1 MSGLDA
7 WNPSKNKNIKI
18 TGIFDNTQAQLDRL
32 VAQEMNNI
40 TPQQYQNF
48 VIMQQR
54 YPNQS
59 KDFILSAVRM
69 GLNADTPGI
78 GKLASI
84 DGLSQ
89 LKQDYVNTQN
99 IKKSVANDR
108 SLAGTLLNGAYAA
121 LKGTSRVTFS
131 ATRGIYDNL
140 TAVGRD
146 IYAIATSDNK
156 SAAAQQLQKDITT
169 LPSAGLLNEN
179 TLIGQIG
186 RAFLS
191 NPTQVD
197 TGSGFFVNEES
208 KVSKAQAK
216 AMSSYGMING
226 KSFTLGR
233 GFAKTLGVDPNS
245 TKYSVMSG
253 IVDAV
258 LSIGTDP
265 STYVGP
271 GAITK
276 IGKGGKALKG
286 AKSAAQR
293 ELEIRAAADQL
304 KNNVGLNKSDQK
316 LLKDLTGARKE
327 VIRTVENT
335 YLKAEQDLVRAQE
348 SKNAYDLKKAEK
360 QLTAILK
367 VDGNATKTG
376 LKEQQVS
383 EYIISA
389 MNTGKQRAITDE
401 LNLLSADYKN
411 VGEAF
416 AGGMFLSKVPAANE
430 LVVGAQYTDEFLVKL
445 ATNKKLKLVNLAEDF
460 SGATGK
466 VAEQELAKRTQ
477 LRNFIAEQANN
488 FSLPKD
494 TRKVFANYI
503 ANTEDSLRLVDNIL
517 SGVPET
523 LGSMLSRI
531 AAGKIPHATEM
542 VTDAIEKIWKADG
555 FTNARSIFGREGGVV
570 ITNTDLLAARSAE
583 ISALLA
589 DSTLNGSVAMLKV
602 APNVGRGAATIAKR
616 QKVLDNAI
624 KNKQALSQRLED
636 IKVLRNYA
644 ERDPELIKNIVN
656 NPEYAGLA
664 DVINLELKIGERGF
678 TREFLNKE
686 VGLTDAF
693 GGGLSGDT
701 TTAMKFLFGRKFQ
714 AIAEVVAKE
723 TDAMRIDRLFGRKLD
738 IEVAR
743 DLADAKTSEE
753 VISIFLRQLA
763 SPESDP
769 KIARGL
775 LLRTETALATGNPV
789 LKAVD
794 KINIDAVKWA
804 EKVERTFSD
813 VFVRSTILPLDDL
826 DRLARGLNDWFS
838 SAKIP
843 QDFADKVINKVLKES
858 DPAARSKIIQ
868 DGVREAHGYLVDT
881 LVKGSQA
888 TKDAFKKEL
897 ETVLK
902 TSGKEEALVSNY
914 NYGLLAS
921 GTTPK
926 VAIAGGKQVDMTGG
940 IYAHQF
946 MDDVI
951 RLRDT
956 RQVADI
962 IRKYNTNIPLY
973 GQAKALAAAVNEFGD
988 YWRQAQLVWRVS
1000 YTLRNITEM
1009 QLRMFFSGHDSM
1021 FSHPLSY
1028 IAMVMGN
1035 SNGSAFR
1042 KVLAKNAKYK
1052 NDILNNTFTDT
1063 ELEAD
1068 IASSVEEYLQMMKR
1082 QISAQD
1088 NRTSFIGKTYQV
1100 VDSAHPEFYNALTVS
1115 LLRFGT
1121 DKLMP
1126 IVAKATSSSAKQKAV
1141 NDLINT
1147 QEGFDLLVSL
1157 HNAAR
1162 VGKNELDKVS
1172 DLDMIIMKDPSK
1184 AFSKANINKQGLYNY
1199 LFDPNSTASYEY
1211 ALNAL
1216 SGNGAKSSYI
1226 RELLANGKTN
1236 VDGVDVLLPS
1246 YAKIKKLAD
1255 MNTLDIPFKKQLE
1268 QLFPRSEMINA
1279 TALLGTTK
1287 VFRERQA
1294 KFWDKA
1300 VDTFFN
1306 INTKI
1311 ENVTTFGPE
1320 YRMAYWDYAGRYAPM
1335 LNTADL
1341 KTALKIAHDSLDG
1354 MKVMGKAIRKH
1365 PTIKFMEKELARR
1378 GENYVH
1384 EAGITLQQLN
1394 SMAAKGAAKY
1404 TKDLFYDASKQLR
1417 SAQAVRLIIPFAQAY
1432 LNTVKK
1438 WTELGA
1444 KNPINFYKF
1453 GRAYNSLTKPG
1464 SSTLY
1469 DLTGVQYNEGD
1480 GFIYTDEYGEKRFRY
1495 PIAGSLI
1502 GGLVGGLIG
1511 VKDGALSKLELSA
1524 PVQSLNLAFGNVNPG
1539 MPGFGPMAQF
1549 AYMATGKSA
1558 AFGPVW
1564 DTLRTALLPF
1574 GRPESPFDVTIPA
1587 WLRKGFL
1594 YAIDDPKTVQKGIK
1608 DWASYL
1614 ASTGEYGDNPLAND
1628 ESRNQLFN
1636 DAESMSRG
1644 VGLLTAFFQ
1653 NLAPATPSNEIFV
1666 KIPTNKGKLDFA
1678 TLTVLYNSWQQISD
1692 KHPGEYL
1699 KAVTEFSQEF
1709 GAKNLLA
1716 IMGGST
1722 RAVTGT
1728 DDAWA
1733 FLNKYPDVAETYATK
1748 TGDVVPYFFPGG
1760 EAATAYYAWQ
1770 KLTGRRE
1777 AMSREQLAQA
1787 AEELVYK
1794 MAKSQITD
1802 EQAAFGYSDVWYT
1815 QQIIAL
1821 NNRFGGA
1828 APASTIMSG
1837 TDKERIANVAKALQ
1851 DPRFQE
1857 SPVYNE
1863 TKQFYQAY
1871 QNAIDL
1877 LVQARVTAEPDLGSS
1892 HWYASNLRTQLTDL
1906 ANELIMKN
1914 PAFAPMYYRVFAG
1927 NMKAKA

>member
-1 MSGLDA
+1 MAGLDS

-18 TGIFDNTQAQLDRL
+18 TGIFDNTQTQLDRL
-32 VAQEMNNI
+32 VAQEMNSI

-48 VIMQQR
+48 LSMQAK

-59 KDFILSAVRM
+59 KDFILSAVRL

-89 LKQDYVNTQN
+89 LKQDYLNTQN
-99 IKKSVANDR
+99 IKKTVAGDR
-108 SLAGTLLNGAYAA
+108 SIAGTILNGAYAA

-140 TAVGRD
+140 TAIGRD
-146 IYAIATSDNK
+146 AYAIATSSNK
-156 SAAAQQLQKDITT
+156 NAASNQLLKDLTA
-169 LPSAGLLNEN
+169 LPTAGLTADSSMISQL
-179 TLIGQIG
+179 G
-186 RAFLS
+186 RAFLA

-197 TGSGFFVNEES
+197 TGSGFFVSEDS
-208 KVSKAQAK
+208 KVGKAQAK
-216 AMSSYGMING
+216 AMAAYGMING

-245 TKYSVMSG
+245 TRYKVISG
-253 IVDAV
+253 IVDATINV
-258 LSIGTDP
+258 GTDP
-265 STYVGP
+265 STYLGP

-276 IGKGGKALKG
+276 VIRGGKALKG
-286 AKSAAQR
+286 AKGAAQR
-293 ELEIRAAADQL
+293 ELEVRAAADQL
-304 KNNVGLNKSDQK
+304 KSAVGLTKEDQK
-316 LLKDLTGARKE
+316 LLKELTAERKE
-327 VIRTVENT
+327 VIRTVQNN
-335 YLKAEQDLVRAQE
+335 YLKREQDFVRAQE
-348 SKNAYDLKKAEK
+348 SKTAKDLKKAEK
-360 QLTAILK
+360 ELTSILK
-367 VDGNATKTG
+367 TDKNAVKAG
-376 LKEQQVS
+376 LNEQQVS

-389 MNTGKQRAITDE
+389 MNTGRQQPLVDE

-411 VGEAF
+411 IGEAF
-416 AGGMFLSKVPAANE
+416 SGGMFLSKVPAADE
-430 LVVGAQYTDEFLVKL
+430 LIVGTQHTDEFLVKL
-445 ATNKKLKLVNLAEDF
+445 ASKKKLNLVDLTQDF
-460 SGATGK
+460 STATGK
-466 VAEQELAKRTQ
+466 VAEQELIRRNK
-477 LRNFIAEQANN
+477 LRSFMAQKAND
-488 FSLPKD
+488 FSLPKE
-494 TRKVFANYI
+494 TRKVFASYI
-503 ANTEDSLRLVDNIL
+503 ANTEESLRLVDNIL
-517 SGVPET
+517 TGTPET
-523 LGSMLSRI
+523 LGSML
-531 AAGKIPHATEM
+531 GKIAQAKVPHALELI
-542 VTDAIEKIWKADG
+542 TDEIEKIWKADG
-555 FTNARSIFGREGGVV
+555 FTNIRNIFGQEGGVV
-570 ITNTDLLAARSAE
+570 ITNSDLLAARSAD

-589 DSTLNGSVAMLKV
+589 DSSLNGAVAMLKV
-602 APNVGRGAATIAKR
+602 GSSVGRGAGTLAKR
-616 QKVLDNAI
+616 QKALEDAG
-624 KNKQALSQRLED
+624 KAQASLTQRLED
-636 IKVLRNYA
+636 VKALRNYA
-644 ERDPELIKNIVN
+644 ERDPELIKQLIND
-656 NPEYAGLA
+656 PEYAGLEN
-664 DVINLELKIGERGF
+664 VINLELKIAERNF
-678 TREFLNKE
+678 AREFANKE

-693 GGGLSGDT
+693 GGGLSADT
-701 TTAMKFLFGRKFQ
+701 TTAMKYLFGRKFQ
-714 AIAEVVAKE
+714 AIAEVVARE

-743 DLADAKTSEE
+743 DLADAKSSEE

-763 SPESDP
+763 SPEADP
-769 KIARGL
+769 QIARGL
-775 LLRTETALATGNPV
+775 LLRTETALATGNPL

-794 KINIDAVKWA
+794 KVNIDAVKWA
-804 EKVERTFSD
+804 ERVERTFSD

-843 QDFADKVINKVLKES
+843 QDVADKVINKVLKES

-868 DGVREAHGYLVDT
+868 DGIKDAHAYLVDT
-881 LVKGSQA
+881 LVKGTQA
-888 TKDAFKKEL
+888 TKDEFKKAL
-897 ETVLK
+897 ENTLK
-902 TSGKEEALVSNY
+902 VSGKEEALVSAY
-914 NYGLLAS
+914 NYGVLAR

-926 VAIAGGKQVDMTGG
+926 VALVGGKSVDMTGG

-962 IRKYNTNIPLY
+962 IRRYNTNVPLY
-973 GQAKALAAAVNEFGD
+973 GQAKALAAGVNEFGD
-988 YWRQAQLVWRVS
+988 YWRQAQLVWRVA

-1009 QLRMFFSGHDSM
+1009 QLRMFFSGHESM

-1028 IAMVMGN
+1028 IAMVVGN
-1035 SNGSAFR
+1035 SEGNAF
-1042 KVLAKNAKYK
+1042 KKMLARNAKYK
-1052 NDILNNTFTDT
+1052 NDILDNSFVDGD
-1063 ELEAD
+1063 LEAD
-1068 IASSVEEYLQMMKR
+1068 IVSSVEEYLQLMKR

-1100 VDSAHPEFYNALTVS
+1100 VDNAHPEYYDALTVS
-1115 LLRFGT
+1115 LLRFGS

-1126 IVAKATSSSAKQKAV
+1126 IVAKATSPALQDKALKELV
-1141 NDLINT
+1141 GT
-1147 QEGFDLLVSL
+1147 KEGFDLLTSL

-1162 VGKNELDKVS
+1162 VGKDKLDDVS
-1172 DLDMIIMKDPSK
+1172 DFDMIVMKDPSK
-1184 AFSKANINKQGLYNY
+1184 AWGKNNINKQGLYNY
-1199 LFDPNSTASYEY
+1199 LFDPNSTASYQY

-1216 SGNGAKSSYI
+1216 SGNGAKASYI

-1236 VDGVDVLLPS
+1236 VNGVDVLLPS
-1246 YAKIKKLAD
+1246 YQKVKKLAD

-1268 QLFPRSEMINA
+1268 QLFPREEMANG

-1287 VFRERQA
+1287 VFREGGYA
-1294 KFWDKA
+1294 WWNKA

-1320 YRMAYWDYAGRYAPM
+1320 YRMAYWDHAGRYASM

-1341 KTALKIAHDSLDG
+1341 KKALEIAHKSLDG
-1354 MKVMGKAIRKH
+1354 VKIMGKAIRKH
-1365 PTIKFMEKELARR
+1365 PAIKFMEKELASR

-1394 SMAAKGAAKY
+1394 SMAGKNAAKY

-1417 SAQAVRLIIPFAQAY
+1417 SAQAIRLIIPFAQAY
-1432 LNTVKK
+1432 GNTVKK
-1438 WTELGA
+1438 WSELA
-1444 KNPINFYKF
+1444 VKNPINFYKF
-1453 GRAYNSLTKPG
+1453 GRAYNSLTKEG

-1469 DLTGVQYNEGD
+1469 DLTGVQYNDGD
-1480 GFIYTDEYGEKRFRY
+1480 GFIYTDEYGEQRFRY
-1495 PIAGSLI
+1495 PIAGSVI

-1511 VKDGALSKLELSA
+1511 VKDGAMSKLELSA

-1564 DTLRTALLPF
+1564 DTLRTVLLPF
-1574 GRPESPFDVTIPA
+1574 GKPENPYDVVLPA
-1587 WLRKGFL
+1587 WFRKSFL
-1594 YAIDDPKTVQKGIK
+1594 YAIDNDKMVQKGVK

-1628 ESRNQLFN
+1628 EIRNQLFN
-1636 DAESMSRG
+1636 DAEAMSRG
-1644 VGLLTAFFQ
+1644 VGLLNAFFQ
-1653 NLAPATPSNEIFV
+1653 NIAPATPANEIFV

-1678 TLTVLYNSWQQISD
+1678 TLTVLYNYWDQISN
-1692 KHPGEYL
+1692 KHPGEYM

-1716 IMGGST
+1716 IMGGSS

-1728 DDAWA
+1728 EDAWA
-1733 FLNKYPDVAETYATK
+1733 FMNKYPDVADKYATM
-1748 TGDVVPYFFPGG
+1748 TGDIIPYFFPGG

-1777 AMSREQLAQA
+1777 QMTTEELSQA

-1815 QQIIAL
+1815 QQLIQL

-1828 APASTIMSG
+1828 APASTILSG
-1837 TDKERIANVAKALQ
+1837 TDKERIANVSKALQ
-1851 DPRFQE
+1851 DERFKL
-1857 SPVYNE
+1857 SPVYEE
-1863 TKQFYQAY
+1863 TKQFYDAY
-1871 QNAIDL
+1871 QNAINL
-1877 LVQARVTAEPDLGSS
+1877 LVQTRVTAEPDLGSS
-1892 HWYASNLRTQLTDL
+1892 HWYASNLRAQLTDL
-1906 ANELIMKN
+1906 ANQLMMKN

>member
-1 MSGLDA
+1 MAGLDS
-7 WNPSKNKNIKI
+7 WNPSKNKNVKI

-48 VIMQQR
+48 LLMQQR

-59 KDFILSAVRM
+59 KDFILAAVRL

-89 LKQDYVNTQN
+89 LKQDYLNTQN

-108 SLAGTLLNGAYAA
+108 NLAGTILNGAYAA

-146 IYAIATSDNK
+146 IYAIATSNNK
-156 SAAAQQLQKDITT
+156 AAASQQLIKD
-169 LPSAGLLNEN
+169 LPGIVTGGVMTDS
-179 TLIGQIG
+179 TMIGQLG
-186 RAFLS
+186 RAFLA

-208 KVSKAQAK
+208 KVGKAQAK
-216 AMSSYGMING
+216 AMSAYGMING

-245 TKYSVMSG
+245 TRYSTISG

-258 LSIGTDP
+258 LNIGTDP
-265 STYVGP
+265 LTYVGP

-276 IGKGGKALKG
+276 IGRGGKALKG
-286 AKSAAQR
+286 AKGAAQR
-293 ELEIRAAADQL
+293 ELELRAAAEQL
-304 KNNVGLNKSDQK
+304 KSNVNLSKEDQK
-316 LLKDLTGARKE
+316 LLKELTGARKE
-327 VIRTVENT
+327 VIRTVENN
-335 YLKAEQDLVRAQE
+335 YLKREQDFVRAQE
-348 SKNAYDLKKAEK
+348 SKTAKDLKKAEK
-360 QLTAILK
+360 ELTSVLK
-367 VDGNATKTG
+367 LDGNATRTG

-389 MNTGKQRAITDE
+389 MNTGKQQAIVDE
-401 LNLLSADYKN
+401 LNILSSDFKN

-416 AGGMFLSKVPAANE
+416 SGGMFLSKVPTANE

-445 ATNKKLKLVNLAEDF
+445 ATTKKLKLVNLAEDF
-460 SGATGK
+460 SGASGK
-466 VAEQELAKRTQ
+466 VAERELARRTQ
-477 LRNFIAEQANN
+477 LRNFMVEKAND
-488 FSLPKD
+488 FSLPKE
-494 TRKVFANYI
+494 TRKVFSNYI
-503 ANTEDSLRLVDNIL
+503 ANTEESLRLVDNIL
-517 SGVPET
+517 TGTPET
-523 LGSMLSRI
+523 LASTLGKL
-531 AAGKIPHATEM
+531 AASKVPHAVEM
-542 VTDAIEKIWKADG
+542 VTDEIEKIWKADG
-555 FTNARSIFGREGGVV
+555 FTNIRSIFGKEGGVV
-570 ITNTDLLAARSAE
+570 ITNSDVLAARSAE
-583 ISALLA
+583 ISGLLA
-589 DSTLNGSVAMLKV
+589 DSSLNGAVAMLKV
-602 APNVGRGAATIAKR
+602 GPAVGRGAATIAKR
-616 QKVLDNAI
+616 QKALEKAAQDKEKLAI
-624 KNKQALSQRLED
+624 RLED
-636 IKVLRNYA
+636 VKALRNYV
-644 ERDPELIKNIVN
+644 ERDPELIKTLVN
-656 NPEYAGLA
+656 NPEYAGLEN
-664 DVINLELKIGERGF
+664 VINLELKIAERNF
-678 TREFLNKE
+678 AREFVNKE

-693 GGGLSGDT
+693 GGGLSADT
-701 TTAMKFLFGRKFQ
+701 TTAMKYLFGRKFQ

-743 DLADAKTSEE
+743 DLADAKSSEE

-763 SPESDP
+763 SPEADP

-775 LLRTETALATGNPV
+775 LLRTETALATGNPL

-794 KINIDAVKWA
+794 KVNIDAVKWA
-804 EKVERTFSD
+804 ERVERTFSD

-843 QDFADKVINKVLKES
+843 QDVADNVINKVLKES
-858 DPAARSKIIQ
+858 DPAARSKVIQ
-868 DGVREAHGYLVDT
+868 DGIKDAHAYLVDT
-881 LVKGSQA
+881 LVKGPQA
-888 TKDAFKKEL
+888 AKDAFKLEL
-897 ETVLK
+897 EKTLK
-902 TSGKEEALVSNY
+902 VAGKEDALVSNY
-914 NYGLLAS
+914 NYGVLAS

-926 VAIAGGKQVDMTGG
+926 VALVGGKSVDMTGG

-962 IRKYNTNIPLY
+962 IRRYNTNLPLY
-973 GQAKALAAAVNEFGD
+973 GQAKALAAGVNEFGD

-1009 QLRMFFSGHDSM
+1009 QLRMFFSGHESM

-1028 IAMVMGN
+1028 IAMVLGN
-1035 SNGSAFR
+1035 SEGNAFQ

-1052 NDILNNTFTDT
+1052 NDILNNKFADT
-1063 ELEAD
+1063 ELDAD
-1068 IASSVEEYLQMMKR
+1068 IASSVEEYLQLMKR
-1082 QISAQD
+1082 QISSQD
-1088 NRTSFIGKTYQV
+1088 NRTSFVGKTYQV
-1100 VDSAHPEFYNALTVS
+1100 VDSSHPEYYNALTVS

-1126 IVAKATSSSAKQKAV
+1126 IVAKATSPALKNKALK
-1141 NDLINT
+1141 DLT
-1147 QEGFDLLVSL
+1147 STKEGFDLLTSL

-1162 VGKNELDKVS
+1162 IGKDKVDEVS
-1172 DLDMIIMKDPSK
+1172 DFDMIVMKDPSK
-1184 AFSKANINKQGLYNY
+1184 AWGKNNINKQGLYNY
-1199 LFDPNSTASYEY
+1199 LFDANSTASYQY

-1216 SGNGAKSSYI
+1216 SGNGAKASYI

-1236 VDGVDVLLPS
+1236 VNGVDVLLPS
-1246 YAKIKKLAD
+1246 YQKVKKLAD

-1268 QLFPRSEMINA
+1268 QLFPREDMING

-1287 VFRERQA
+1287 VFRDREVA
-1294 KFWDKA
+1294 WWDKA
-1300 VDTFFN
+1300 VDTFFS

-1320 YRMAYWDYAGRYAPM
+1320 YRMAYWDHAARYAPM
-1335 LNTADL
+1335 LNTTDL
-1341 KTALKIAHDSLDG
+1341 RQALKIAHQSLDG
-1354 MKVMGKAIRKH
+1354 LKIMGKAIRKH

-1378 GENYVH
+1378 GDNYVH

-1394 SMAAKGAAKY
+1394 SMAAKNAAKY

-1417 SAQAVRLIIPFAQAY
+1417 SAQAIRLIIPFAQAY
-1432 LNTVKK
+1432 GNTVKK
-1438 WTELGA
+1438 WSELA
-1444 KNPINFYKF
+1444 VKNPINFYKF

-1464 SSTLY
+1464 SATLY

-1495 PIAGSLI
+1495 PIAGSVI
-1502 GGLVGGLIG
+1502 GGLVGSLVG
-1511 VKDGALSKLELSA
+1511 VKDGAMSKLELTA

-1549 AYMATGKSA
+1549 AYMASGKSA

-1564 DTLRTALLPF
+1564 DTMRTILLPF
-1574 GRPESPFDVTIPA
+1574 GKPETPYDVVIPA

-1594 YAIDDPKTVQKGIK
+1594 YAIDNDKQIQKGVK

-1614 ASTGEYGDNPLAND
+1614 ASTGEYGENPLAND
-1628 ESRNQLFN
+1628 QTRTELFQ
-1636 DAESMSRG
+1636 DAEAMSRG
-1644 VGLLTAFFQ
+1644 VGLLNAFFQ
-1653 NLAPATPSNEIFV
+1653 NIAPATPANEIFV

-1678 TLTVLYNSWQQISD
+1678 TLTVLYDSWRQISD
-1692 KHPGEYL
+1692 KHPGEYM

-1709 GAKNLLA
+1709 GARNLLA
-1716 IMGGST
+1716 IMGGSS

-1728 DDAWA
+1728 EDAWA
-1733 FLNKYPDVAETYATK
+1733 FMNKYPDVAEKYATM
-1748 TGDVVPYFFPGG
+1748 TGDVIPYFFPGG

-1777 AMSREQLAQA
+1777 QMTTEELSQA

-1815 QQIIAL
+1815 QQMIAL

-1828 APASTIMSG
+1828 APASTILSG

-1851 DPRFQE
+1851 DERFKL
-1857 SPVYNE
+1857 SPVYKE
-1863 TKQFYQAY
+1863 TKQFYDAY

-1892 HWYASNLRTQLTDL
+1892 HWYAGNLRTQLTDL
-1906 ANELIMKN
+1906 ANELMMKN